1 MAYPWPLRS
10 SSQLPH
16 TRLSILLTGHTQPA
30 KGNKTTE
37 AHAVQAP
44 TKLLQH
50 LIIPTTMGYSSRG
63 KGVSLG
69 TSRESTHFYFWQW
82 NYTVL
87 HSLEERHQCVYQ
99 HSLGSKVYLN
109 NHTTCAVV
117 FSSMPAKNYH
127 IPMWSHSSQML
138 KTWEFKVAQDGCGLL
153 DAKHRVGDVTPT
165 DLMCYHMISQ
175 RHQTVWSFTF
185 PCACCKLTTGHYW
198 HWSCLQ
204 DEMACHRVV
213 VRCYPSK
220 IVLNHQ
226 TLSRFSL
233 C

>member
-82 NYTVL
+82 NYTVPHL
-87 HSLEERHQCVYQ
+87 LEERQSACVPTFVGIKGLPKQ
-99 HSLGSKVYLN
+99 
-109 NHTTCAVV
+109 
-117 FSSMPAKNYH
+117 
-127 IPMWSHSSQML
+127 SHYMC
-138 KTWEFKVAQDGCGLL
+138 CG
-153 DAKHRVGDVTPT
+153 D
-165 DLMCYHMISQ
+165 Q
-175 RHQTVWSFTF
+175 Q
-185 PCACCKLTTGHYW
+185 CACQELSHPNVKPLWVDCSKHGNSKLHKTDVDCSTPNIE
-198 HWSCLQ
+198 LA
-204 DEMACHRVV
+204 M
-213 VRCYPSK
+213 
-220 IVLNHQ
+220 
-226 TLSRFSL
+226 
-233 C
+233 